1 MITQRELPGIS
12 LRGRVQGKEQMLWS
26 GSNVKGQKGQEIP
39 KSRIKEESVTTDL
52 TDIKGNIKQ
61 HYEQLYTNKLD
72 NLDEMDKFQE
82 RHKFPKL
89 TQKEIES
96 EHV

>member
-1 MITQRELPGIS
+1 M
-12 LRGRVQGKEQMLWS
+12 
-26 GSNVKGQKGQEIP
+26 KGQKGQEIP

-61 HYEQLYTNKLD
+61 HYEQLYTNKSD
-72 NLDEMDKFQE
+72 SLDEMDKFQG
-82 RHKFPKL
+82 RHKLPKL

-96 EHV
+96 EHVKIFN